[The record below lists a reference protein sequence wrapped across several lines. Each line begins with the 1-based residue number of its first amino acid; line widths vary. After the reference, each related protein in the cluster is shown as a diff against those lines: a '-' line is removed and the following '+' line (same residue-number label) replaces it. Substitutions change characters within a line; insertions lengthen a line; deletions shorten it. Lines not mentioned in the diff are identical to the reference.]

1 MVTKMNSKL
10 CQTSEMEPC
19 KNSKKLKAVPYF
31 SQNCILDV
39 WQGSEYAT
47 ELAFKVKDV
56 SKPNQFEHQK

>member
-31 SQNCILDV
+31 SKNCILDV

-56 SKPNQFEHQK
+56 SKSNQFEHQK